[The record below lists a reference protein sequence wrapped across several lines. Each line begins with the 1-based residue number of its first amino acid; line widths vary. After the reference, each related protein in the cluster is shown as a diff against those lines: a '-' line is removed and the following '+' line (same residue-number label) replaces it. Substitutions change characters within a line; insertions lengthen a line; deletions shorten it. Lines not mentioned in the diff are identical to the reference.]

1 MSLFKKTKLIHPSHT
16 WAIYDRLS
24 NADGLGRDVTLT
36 QIMNIFERIDQSKD
50 EHFER
55 FNKADEG
62 DMRMVVTKH
71 SGFKHL
77 DRFYYEHPD
86 FRGT

>member
-1 MSLFKKTKLIHPSHT
+1 
-16 WAIYDRLS
+16 
-24 NADGLGRDVTLT
+24 
-36 QIMNIFERIDQSKD
+36 MNIFERIDQSKD

-77 DRFYYEHPD
+77 DRFYDEHPD